1 MRLGKNRSITDRCDG
16 LLLAGERDREREGQS
31 SIRRLERTSAKL
43 RNRRTKEAKK
53 RETRCT
59 RYLIYTDIASRVSAR
74 SRPRPEQMFAP
85 CCRGQIVEG
94 SRTESRRSRFLFA
107 LRLSRD
113 KRSKRR
119 QTSPR
124 SAASTVSG
132 WGRVIAFR
140 KFAPESQEF
149 LSARSTC
156 TLIMHYLNGDVL
168 YARMLLSRSKLACL
182 RSRLV
187 ANTVTKH
194 RSPIV
199 SSTSLRGKLRNR

>member
-1 MRLGKNRSITDRCDG
+1 
-16 LLLAGERDREREGQS
+16 
-31 SIRRLERTSAKL
+31 
-43 RNRRTKEAKK
+43 
-53 RETRCT
+53 
-59 RYLIYTDIASRVSAR
+59 
-74 SRPRPEQMFAP
+74 MFAP

-94 SRTESRRSRFLFA
+94 SRAESRRSRFLFA

-182 RSRLV
+182 GSRLV

-199 SSTSLRGKLRNR
+199 SSTSLRGKLGNRC